1 MTLPLKIQNQ
11 QFDMHASGA
20 LYWTDQN
27 MLLIADVHLG
37 KVAHFRK
44 HGAAIPASVGQ
55 LNFQNLDAVIAH
67 YEPEVVCF
75 LGDLFHSSLN
85 SDWAAFEQWV
95 QKHAMRFILVS
106 GNHDIISHHKFEQ
119 LGFQVCDSWE
129 HEGFALTHHPTELD
143 QGFNIA
149 GHIHPGVRMRGAGLQ
164 QLRLACFFKTE
175 RQMILPAFGI
185 FTGKHTLTPKAGD
198 QVYVLVQGEV
208 VCVSEN
214 PS

>member
-1 MTLPLKIQNQ
+1 MTLALTIEDQH
-11 QFDMHASGA
+11 FDLHPSGA
-20 LYWTDQN
+20 LYWQDKQ

-44 HGAAIPASVGQ
+44 HGAAIPAELGEV
-55 LNFQNLDAVIAH
+55 NFQNLDAVIAH
-67 YEPEVVCF
+67 YEPTFVCF

-85 SDWAAFEQWV
+85 SDWLAFEAWV
-95 QKHAMRFILVS
+95 QDQQTQFILVT

-119 LGFQVCDSWE
+119 LGFEVCDSWE
-129 HEGFALTHHPTELD
+129 DAEFLFTHHPTETTNR
-143 QGFNIA
+143 FNIA

-164 QLRLACFFKTE
+164 SIRLACFFKSE

-185 FTGKHTLTPKAGD
+185 FTGKHILAPKTGD
-198 QVYVLVQGEV
+198 QVYALVQGEV

-214 PS
+214 SH